1 MQSPTYQSS
10 SRQLL
15 RQATEEL
22 FEGDVRQASEK
33 GWGAAAQMVKAIAEN
48 RGWRHNSHPLLNR
61 IATRLVEETGDPEIF
76 TFFGVASG
84 LHTNFYENWF
94 TPEQV
99 QAGIRDV
106 QRFLD
111 KLEPLLEREP

>member
-22 FEGDVRQASEK
+22 FDGDVRQASKK
-33 GWGAAAQMVKAIAEN
+33 GWGAAAQMIKAIADN
-48 RGWRHNSHPLLNR
+48 RGWQHNSHHLLR
-61 IATRLVEETGDPEIF
+61 RVVDRLVEETDDEEIF
-76 TFFGVASG
+76 TLFGAASS
-84 LHTNFYENWF
+84 LHINFYENWSSGV
-94 TPEQV
+94 EV
-99 QAGIRDV
+99 HAGLRDME
-106 QRFLD
+106 RFLD